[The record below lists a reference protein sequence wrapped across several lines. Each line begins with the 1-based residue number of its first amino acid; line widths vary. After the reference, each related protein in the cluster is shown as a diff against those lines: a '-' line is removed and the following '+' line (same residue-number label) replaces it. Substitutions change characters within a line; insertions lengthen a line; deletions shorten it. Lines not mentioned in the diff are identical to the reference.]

1 MDKNIENIINNICW
15 WIPNTKLRNSI
26 RNFLYLQIDI
36 FQKNLAI
43 EEKIKDIKTIEEKI
57 KHIEII
63 EEKLNDIMTTL
74 NMDITSYDIKKQFGL
89 MYEKCLCGGK
99 IEGESKSG
107 GGSSI
112 EITTILRTKLIDIIN
127 RYNIKTFLDAPC
139 GDMYWIKELFPY
151 IENYIGVDIV
161 PDVIKEN
168 KSKFAHISNVNL
180 KNLDLMKDDLDK
192 VDLVFCRDC
201 IQHLSNIQTQKII
214 NNIIRSGS
222 KYLLI
227 SSHSNESNSNR
238 DKNEYIVAKALN
250 LEKPP
255 FNFPKPI
262 EYIEEGTFDKWI
274 GYNRRMALWEIS
286 SLPDQIRSDQI
297 RSDQIRSDQIRS
309 DQIDQI
315 MVYKEYIQSY
325 NNLKIKKLQSI
336 LYLKNIA

>member
-1 MDKNIENIINNICW
+1 MDKNIENIINDIVW

-36 FQKNLAI
+36 FQKNLA
-43 EEKIKDIKTIEEKI
+43 IEEKI

-227 SSHSNESNSNR
+227 SSHSNESNYNR

-297 RSDQIRSDQIRS
+297 RSDQI
-309 DQIDQI
+309 

>member
-1 MDKNIENIINNICW
+1 MDKNIENIINDIVW

-36 FQKNLAI
+36 FQKNLA
-43 EEKIKDIKTIEEKI
+43 IEEKI

-297 RSDQIRSDQIRS
+297 RSDQIRSDQI
-309 DQIDQI
+309 